1 MAKQKERSEL
11 EYLRG
16 QCRRLQ
22 SENRHLKRRNKQ
34 LETKKHIF
42 ESEFPRHE
50 SSIDIQIED
59 SYSCPDCGKGNV
71 ATVIEF
77 RDKQIEACDL
87 CTYRKV
93 ITVEVEDEI

>member
-1 MAKQKERSEL
+1 MPKQKERNEL

-16 QCRRLQ
+16 QNRRLK
-22 SENRHLKRRNKQ
+22 SENRYLKKRNKQ
-34 LETKKHIF
+34 LETRKHLF
-42 ESEFPRHE
+42 ETDSPTENIE
-50 SSIDIQIED
+50 IEIDN

-71 ATVIEF
+71 AVVIEF

-93 ITVEVEDEI
+93 ITVEVEDED